1 MKEPHECAT
10 NFPMLTPH
18 EIATLML
25 VAHSPGQV
33 GTEWPELL
41 PLVSCN
47 LINVDQCRKCRGK
60 PLVTPLGNNLVIRL
74 CRSPRP
80 ATKEASSD

>member
-1 MKEPHECAT
+1 MKDPRECAT

-25 VAHSPGQV
+25 VARTPDEV
-33 GTEWPELL
+33 GIEWPDLQ

-47 LINVDQCRKCRGK
+47 LIKIDKCRRCRGK
-60 PLVTPLGNNLVIRL
+60 PLVTPLGDNLVVRL
-74 CRSPRP
+74 CSSPRR
-80 ATKEASSD
+80 ASKVASSD